1 MAIVDQSGIR
11 GKTRDRPITAELE
24 QLLKSAAEATG
35 IDVVFVTSG
44 GQPGTRGG
52 RTGSTRHDGGRA
64 ADLQLIKDGQT
75 LTFSDSSGA
84 QVAAFVTAAAARGS
98 TGIGAGVA
106 YMGNKTIHVGFGT
119 SVNDRT
125 KLTWGAGGRAVNA
138 PTWLK
143 RAAREGWDSP
153 VSASG
158 PGISPIEGP
167 SQFEI
172 IARGGLQ
179 LRKGPGLDFGI
190 TRTLETHTVL
200 TVLGFDGPGGA
211 WARVD
216 LEGDGLV
223 DGHVFARFLRPVGP
237 GPDSGEHAP
246 EPGED
251 EA

>member
-1 MAIVDQSGIR
+1 MAVVDQSGIV

-44 GQPGTRGG
+44 GQPGTHGG

-64 ADLQLIKDGQT
+64 ADLQLRKNGQT
-75 LTFSDSSGA
+75 LTFTDQNGGS
-84 QVAAFVTAAAARGS
+84 VAAFVTAAAARGS
-98 TGIGAGVA
+98 NGIGAGVT

-119 SVNDRT
+119 SPSDHT
-125 KLTWGAGGRAVNA
+125 KLVWGAGGRAVNA
-138 PTWLK
+138 PNWL
-143 RAAREGWDSP
+143 RVAARAGWDNP
-153 VSASG
+153 VSPSM
-158 PGISPIEGP
+158 PGMPLIAG
-167 SQFEI
+167 QRKFEV

-200 TVLGFDGPGGA
+200 TVLGFDGAGEA

-216 LEGDGLV
+216 LQGDGLV
-223 DGHVFARFLRPVGP
+223 DGHVFARFIRPVT
-237 GPDSGEHAP
+237 SGQDDGENAP
-246 EPGED
+246 EPGD